1 MAVSD
6 MWAPSDESFSS
17 VISSCETWPVS
28 YHTDDSDLCCSCCR
42 NSPLEHCRALVTDH
56 NHRTVLR
63 SPLVS
68 TTDRHHMLSFWHC
81 CVVTTDKQYCDPPTL
96 HPASQLI
103 QIIAALS
110 SAPGI
115 YISLLFLCSSQ
126 NMKERHR
133 EMLFIS
139 CKEWKQIFMLT
150 LIYLFEVN
158 KCGEDHVSGP
168 VCLQTWIMDHMWWDM
183 FVSQL
188 QSHSS
193 VILTPNYPPTVN
205 LCCAA
210 VFAKH
215 RCWGLQTV

>member
-28 YHTDDSDLCCSCCR
+28 YHTDDRDLCCSCCR

-139 CKEWKQIFMLT
+139 CKEWTQIFYVDS
-150 LIYLFEVN
+150 YLFVWSE
-158 KCGEDHVSGP
+158 
-168 VCLQTWIMDHMWWDM
+168 QMWWRSCFWSCLSPNM
-183 FVSQL
+183 NHGSYVMGYVCISTPESL
-188 QSHSS
+188 QCNSNPK
-193 VILTPNYPPTVN
+193 LPPNSKSL
-205 LCCAA
+205 LCRGVC
-210 VFAKH
+210 
-215 RCWGLQTV
+215 